1 MTQRYGTD
9 ALVTQLL
16 DKIDFVILPVLNVD
30 GYSYTWI
37 NPVMIFFSYI
47 SSMLAIDEFNII

>member
-1 MTQRYGTD
+1 MTQRYRTD
-9 ALVTQLL
+9 DSVTQLL

-37 NPVMIFFSYI
+37 YPVMIFFSYI
-47 SSMLAIDEFNII
+47 SLMLTID

>member
-30 GYSYTWI
+30 GYFLH
-37 NPVMIFFSYI
+37 M
-47 SSMLAIDEFNII
+47 D

>member
-1 MTQRYGTD
+1 MTQRYGID
-9 ALVTQLL
+9 GLVTQLL

-47 SSMLAIDEFNII
+47 SLMFAIDEFNII

>member
-1 MTQRYGTD
+1 MTQRYRTD
-9 ALVTQLL
+9 DSVTQLL

-37 NPVMIFFSYI
+37 DPVMIFFNYI
-47 SSMLAIDEFNII
+47 SLMLTID